1 MRSFFDQLG
10 DGLTESGR
18 AIAELLPR
26 IIGALLILFVG
37 WLIARF
43 IRNLVKRLLDRESVN
58 NVLDRAGIGGVLA
71 DAGYSAS
78 SLIATLIYA
87 VLMLTVLK
95 MASEA
100 LGADSI
106 QELLTGLTSF
116 IPKLIAALVV
126 LVVAA
131 AIGGFV
137 GDLLR
142 PWGENKQM
150 EWIPSVARVAF
161 VVFGVL
167 TALDILGIGAIT
179 TRIYEI
185 GLGAIAVALAIAF
198 GVGGIDTA
206 KLWWAKYLAPS
217 DE

>member
-18 AIAELLPR
+18 AIAELFPR

-78 SLIATLIYA
+78 ALIATLIYA

-150 EWIPSVARVAF
+150 EWIPSVARIAF

-179 TRIYEI
+179 TRIYEF
-185 GLGAIAVALAIAF
+185 GLGAVAVALAIAF